1 MSNEDVT
8 NIDQLR
14 AMIWEMLNEEDK
26 AFTDREI
33 DFLDLMYKRF
43 NLPFTKEQVKEI
55 NQIYDKYM

>member
-1 MSNEDVT
+1 MSDKDVT
-8 NIDQLR
+8 NADQLR

-33 DFLDLMYKRF
+33 NFLDLMYKRF

-55 NQIYDKYM
+55 NKIYDTRM